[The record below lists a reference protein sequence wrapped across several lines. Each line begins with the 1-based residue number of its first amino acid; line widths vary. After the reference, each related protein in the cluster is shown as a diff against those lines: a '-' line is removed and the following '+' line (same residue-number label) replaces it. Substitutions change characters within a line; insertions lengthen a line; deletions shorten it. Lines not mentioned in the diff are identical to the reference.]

1 MIITKNENF
10 RNSAKKGF
18 AGVDNIRLRPNQE
31 DAIYIKYWLG
41 VKKYKIVDIAM
52 TLTVSK
58 QCVQHIIAGRRRSRK
73 VEAEIAR
80 LLGKESWNDVVIE
93 ARLAVSNPAYRPTA
107 EDIEAYKD
115 TIRTKLQQV
124 EERKAQIRKELAPMR
139 EAIASIKGRR
149 RG

>member
-1 MIITKNENF
+1 MIITKNEQF
-10 RNSAKKGF
+10 CKLAK
-18 AGVDNIRLRPNQE
+18 IPRLKTSHQE
-31 DAIYIKYWLG
+31 GRHILYLLRDSGYL
-41 VKKYKIVDIAM
+41 
-52 TLTVSK
+52 LSTVSRK
-58 QCVQHIIAGRRRSRK
+58 LKCSLTFVHYVVYGRRRSRK